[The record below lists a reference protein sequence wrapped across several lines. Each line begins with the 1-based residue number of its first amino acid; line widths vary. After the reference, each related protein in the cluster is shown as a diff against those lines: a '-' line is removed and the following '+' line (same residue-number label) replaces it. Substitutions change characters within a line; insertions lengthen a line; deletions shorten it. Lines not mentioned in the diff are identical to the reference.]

1 MLSTKEVQHIA
12 SLARIELSDSEVL
25 KFQKELGSILGY
37 FDILSEI
44 DTSAIEPMTHAVF
57 VQNVK
62 RSDSAKPDQEAS
74 RLLKMAPA
82 TKGKHLKV
90 KSIL

>member
-1 MLSTKEVQHIA
+1 MLSVKEVQHIA
-12 SLARIELSDSEVL
+12 SLARIDLDDKEVL
-25 KFQKELGSILGY
+25 KFQKELSSILGY
-37 FDILSEI
+37 FEILNEV
-44 DTSAIEPMTHAVF
+44 DTSLIEPMTHAVF

-62 RSDSAKPDQEAS
+62 RQDRAKSSQEAS

-82 TKGKHLKV
+82 TKGEHLKV

>member
-1 MLSTKEVQHIA
+1 MLSVKEVQHIA
-12 SLARIELSDSEVL
+12 SLARIDLSDSEVL
-25 KFQKELGSILGY
+25 KFQKELSSILGY
-37 FDILSEI
+37 FEILSEV

-57 VQNVK
+57 VRNVM
-62 RSDSAKPDQEAS
+62 RQDSAKSAQEAS
-74 RLLKMAPA
+74 RLLKMATA